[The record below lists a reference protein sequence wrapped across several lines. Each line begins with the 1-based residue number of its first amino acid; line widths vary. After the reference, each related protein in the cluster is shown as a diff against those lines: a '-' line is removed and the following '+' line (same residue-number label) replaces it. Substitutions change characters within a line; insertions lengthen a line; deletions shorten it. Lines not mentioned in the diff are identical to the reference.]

1 LRHAAYESLRRAGH
15 RARVVCILQYEGRD
29 RHAGCGD
36 RQSAGG
42 IRLIS
47 DLRDL
52 YQETILD
59 HNKRPRNFKKLENAN
74 RSADGYNPLC
84 GDKVKVYLRV
94 EDGRVK
100 DLSFEGSGCA
110 ISKASASVM
119 TESLKGKS
127 VEEVETIFRRFRDL
141 VMGKAGDADDLGKL
155 VVFSGVCEFPTR
167 VKCATLAW
175 HALQAALQ
183 DSKGAVSTE

>member
-1 LRHAAYESLRRAGH
+1 M
-15 RARVVCILQYEGRD
+15 
-29 RHAGCGD
+29 
-36 RQSAGG
+36 
-42 IRLIS
+42 S

-84 GDKVKVYLRV
+84 GDKVKIYLRV
-94 EDGRVK
+94 EDGRVQ

-127 VEEVETIFRRFRDL
+127 VEEVEAIFKRFRDL
-141 VMGKAGDADDLGKL
+141 VTGKAGESDDLGKL

-183 DSKGAVSTE
+183 GGRQAVSTE

>member
-1 LRHAAYESLRRAGH
+1 M
-15 RARVVCILQYEGRD
+15 
-29 RHAGCGD
+29 
-36 RQSAGG
+36 
-42 IRLIS
+42 S

-127 VEEVETIFRRFRDL
+127 VEEVESIFKRFRDL
-141 VMGKAGDADDLGKL
+141 VMGKTEEADDLGKL

-183 DSKGAVSTE
+183 DSKEAVSTE

>member
-1 LRHAAYESLRRAGH
+1 M
-15 RARVVCILQYEGRD
+15 
-29 RHAGCGD
+29 
-36 RQSAGG
+36 
-42 IRLIS
+42 S

-94 EDGRVK
+94 EDGRVQ

-127 VEEVETIFRRFRDL
+127 VEEVEAIFKRFRDL

-183 DSKGAVSTE
+183 DSKEAVSTE